1 MSLLEQIQH
10 EVLYL
15 PPEKQQEVL
24 DFVRFLRE
32 RLTVRQPARRAP
44 LSAHPAFGS
53 WRGRK
58 VDALKYQEERRAE
71 WEEQDEGAL

>member
-44 LSAHPAFGS
+44 PERPPCFWLLARPKS
-53 WRGRK
+53 GR
-58 VDALKYQEERRAE
+58 VEVSGRASSRVG
-71 WEEQDEGAL
+71 GAG

>member
-32 RLTVRQPARRAP
+32 RLTVRQPVRRAP

-53 WRGRK
+53 WRDRK
-58 VDALKYQEERRAE
+58 VDALKYQEERRSE
-71 WEEQDEGAL
+71 WETGSDCL